1 MVTKKLT
8 KVQQQNIIFRLYAL
22 LMSQYCILEGRKAKA
37 ILPTDNPMSDFCV
50 MGFAIPAAVLM
61 YQAFGKEGTLRE
73 EADKVLAKLVDTQ

>member
-50 MGFAIPAAVLM
+50 IVFPLDCSGDMYAAEPIRSK
-61 YQAFGKEGTLRE
+61 G
-73 EADKVLAKLVDTQ
+73 LVILLSSAV